1 MPALL
6 LAITGLDRAA
16 MKLCTAFVTG
26 ILLVFFFA
34 VSSIAALF
42 GPAPAVN
49 TMGSATAQAGNGP
62 LAFLAPTQSGPSLPF
77 APLNGPDVPVAGAQG
92 NAVVLRAL
100 MFVGSHQWLDAQG
113 DSLCEQF
120 VENMYG
126 TTGQYPS
133 AITAWQSL
141 APTDPKAL
149 AQRRNLGLA
158 PVGAKLYFSDPH
170 QPFGHVGI
178 YAGNGAFIAANDYGV
193 QAWNVGA
200 WMSATGQSFVGW
212 VAP

>member
-16 MKLCTAFVTG
+16 MKLCTAFLTG

-42 GPAPAVN
+42 GPTPTITAPAAS
-49 TMGSATAQAGNGP
+49 MGSSP
-62 LAFLAPTQSGPSLPF
+62 LAFLAPPQPAPAGPL
-77 APLNGPDVPVAGAQG
+77 APLSGPDVPVSGAQG
-92 NAVVLRAL
+92 NAVVLRSL
-100 MFVGSHQWLDAQG
+100 MFVGSRRWLDG
-113 DSLCEQF
+113 WGESLCEQF

-133 AITAWQSL
+133 ATAAWQALKPSE
-141 APTDPKAL
+141 PKEL
-149 AQRRNLGLA
+149 QRRRDLALA
-158 PVGAKLYFSDPH
+158 PVGSKLYFSDPQ
-170 QPFGHVGI
+170 QPNGHTGI
-178 YAGNGAFIAANDYGV
+178 YAGDGAFIAANDYGV

-200 WMSATGQSFVGW
+200 WMSVTGQSFLGW